1 MSKGGFLSVDSTDQE
16 VKHLYDD
23 IEENYADYEAYFSEL
38 GLRLESGDGYYYFAR
53 TQEAKQ
59 TIEQKVQSFA
69 QWVDILDFLKTY
81 DITFSTGFQFRST
94 HILERINLDVEL
106 RDKARKLFRKQNTNQ
121 DIVEK
126 LISELTTMGFA
137 ELINEEDG
145 TYKVTAAFRYAE
157 EGFAELI
164 NEEDGTYKVTAAF
177 RYAED
182 MVNLITIYNEEEI
195 PEL

>member
-1 MSKGGFLSVDSTDQE
+1 MRANTRQIFERMSKGGFLSVDSTDQE

-23 IEENYADYEAYFSEL
+23 IEENYTDYEAYFSEL

-59 TIEQKVQSFA
+59 TIEQKLQSFA

-81 DITFSTGFQFRST
+81 DITFSTGFQFRNT

-126 LISELTTMGFA
+126 LITELTTM
-137 ELINEEDG
+137 
-145 TYKVTAAFRYAE
+145 
-157 EGFAELI
+157 GFAELI

>member
-1 MSKGGFLSVDSTDQE
+1 MRANTQRIFERMSKGGFLSVDSTDQE
-16 VKHLYDD
+16 VKQMYDD
-23 IEENYADYEAYFSEL
+23 IEENYSDYETYFSEL

-59 TIEQKVQSFA
+59 TIEQKLQSFV

-106 RDKARKLFRKQNTNQ
+106 RDKARKLFRKQNTNHE
-121 DIVEK
+121 IVEK
-126 LISELTTMGFA
+126 LVNELTNM
-137 ELINEEDG
+137 
-145 TYKVTAAFRYAE
+145 
-157 EGFAELI
+157 GFAELI

-182 MVNLITIYNEEEI
+182 MVNLITIYNEEEV

>member
-1 MSKGGFLSVDSTDQE
+1 MRANTQRIYEMLSKGAILSVDSTDLE

-23 IEENYADYEAYFSEL
+23 VEENFSDYEAYFQEL
-38 GLRLESGDGYYYFAR
+38 GLRLDAGEGYYYFSR
-53 TQEAKQ
+53 TQEGKL
-59 TIEQKVQSFA
+59 TIEQKLQSFA

-81 DITFSTGFQFRST
+81 DIAFSTGFQFRGP

-121 DIVEK
+121 EIVEK
-126 LISELTTMGFA
+126 LMNELTGMGFA
-137 ELINEEDG
+137 EIINEEDG

-157 EGFAELI
+157 EL
-164 NEEDGTYKVTAAF
+164 
-177 RYAED
+177 
-182 MVNLITIYNEEEI
+182 VNLITIYNEEEA

>member
-1 MSKGGFLSVDSTDQE
+1 MRANTQQIFERMSKGGFLSVDSTDQE

-38 GLRLESGDGYYYFAR
+38 GLKLESGDGYYYFAR
-53 TQEAKQ
+53 NQE
-59 TIEQKVQSFA
+59 SFA

-81 DITFSTGFQFRST
+81 DITFSSGFQFRST

-106 RDKARKLFRKQNTNQ
+106 RDKARKLFRKQNNNQ

-126 LISELTTMGFA
+126 LINELATM
-137 ELINEEDG
+137 
-145 TYKVTAAFRYAE
+145 
-157 EGFAELI
+157 GFAELI